1 LCAVSFPWRPMTNL
15 NYQGIGLR
23 LAAQIIDA
31 IILSIIFFIIGF
43 GMSGSFTFSY
53 ENEAAYPIIAL
64 NALIDFLY
72 FIVLEG
78 TSGATLGKRLVK
90 IKVVRENGSPC
101 GIGPSFVRN
110 ILRIIDELP
119 GLHIIGMIWIS
130 RSDKKQRL
138 GDRIGK
144 TVVVK
149 A

>member
-1 LCAVSFPWRPMTNL
+1 MCAVSFLWRPMTNL
-15 NYQGIGLR
+15 NYQGIGPR

-31 IILSIIFFIIGF
+31 IILSIVFFIIGF
-43 GMSGSFTFSY
+43 GMSGSVTFSF

-72 FIVLEG
+72 FVILEG
-78 TSGATLGKRLVK
+78 TSGATLGKKLAK
-90 IKVVRENGSPC
+90 IKVVREDGSPC

-110 ILRIIDELP
+110 ILRIVNELP
-119 GLHIIGMIWIS
+119 LLYIIGMILIS

-138 GDRIGK
+138 GDRVGK
-144 TVVVK
+144 TVVIK

>member
-1 LCAVSFPWRPMTNL
+1 MTDP
-15 NYQGIGLR
+15 NYQGIGPR

-43 GMSGSFTFSY
+43 GMSGSFTFSL
-53 ENEAAYPIIAL
+53 ENEAAYPIITL

-72 FIVLEG
+72 FIALEG

-90 IKVVRENGSPC
+90 IKVDRENRSPC

-138 GDRIGK
+138 GDRVGK
-144 TVVVK
+144 TVVIK
-149 A
+149 T